1 MPAETNSY
9 HGYEHPCGKDRD
21 MPRTKKQI
29 EVVVHMPLEKNKG
42 EFQKQVNQ
50 VFVYSM
56 KDNLGKADL
65 TGKKKKEVVKK
76 VGEVMGKATV
86 LP

>member
-1 MPAETNSY
+1 
-9 HGYEHPCGKDRD
+9 
-21 MPRTKKQI
+21 
-29 EVVVHMPLEKNKG
+29 MPLEKNKG
-42 EFQKQVNQ
+42 EYQKQVNQ
-50 VFVYSM
+50 IFVYSM

-65 TGKKKKEVVKK
+65 NGKKKKEVVKK

>member
-1 MPAETNSY
+1 
-9 HGYEHPCGKDRD
+9 

-42 EFQKQVNQ
+42 EFQKRVNQ
-50 VFVYSM
+50 VFVSSV
-56 KDNLGKADL
+56 KDHLDKTEL
-65 TGKKKKEVVKK
+65 TGEKKKEIVKK
-76 VGEVMGKATV
+76 VEEVIYKDREDTGRVTV

>member
-1 MPAETNSY
+1 
-9 HGYEHPCGKDRD
+9 

-50 VFVYSM
+50 VFVYSI

-65 TGKKKKEVVKK
+65 NGKKKKEVVKK